1 MPSKQRKN
9 NKGFTIIEVVLVL
22 AIAGLIFLMVFVA
35 FPALQRSQNDTQRQN
50 DIARLSTQITNFKTN
65 NTNGIP
71 GKAAKNDNL
80 AAGVNG
86 HDTKNA
92 STWSKTAGTWGYF
105 YDNYMLAGG
114 DTFQDPDGNPY
125 GLKVVYCAADGATA
139 GKPMGA
145 LKDGATCTNTAAQ
158 RSSMEFSVQSQ
169 GSTSAAKI
177 TDSYG
182 GTASYGEGHSIL
194 IVLGARCSGETS
206 VAASGANDLALLYK
220 REGGGAICIA
230 N

>member
-1 MPSKQRKN
+1 MAKNIKAKQ
-9 NKGFTIIEVVLVL
+9 GFTIIEVVLVL
-22 AIAGLIFLMVFVA
+22 AIAGLIFLMVFIA

-71 GKAAKNDNL
+71 GKAAKNDGL

-92 STWSKTAGTWGYF
+92 STWGKTAGTWGYF

-114 DTFQDPDGNPY
+114 DTFADPDGNPY
-125 GLKVVYCAADGATA
+125 GLMVVWCANTGASA
-139 GKPMGA
+139 GKPMGS
-145 LKDGATCTNTAAQ
+145 LKDGETCTNSAAQ
-158 RSSMEFSVQSQ
+158 RSSMEFSEQSQ
-169 GSTSAAKI
+169 GSETNAKI

-182 GTASYGEGHSIL
+182 GASTYGTGHSIL
-194 IVLGARCSGETS
+194 VVLGARCNGETS
-206 VAASGANDLALLYK
+206 VAASGARDIALLYK
-220 REGGGAICIA
+220 KEGGGTICIA

>member
-1 MPSKQRKN
+1 MPSKQRKIKN
-9 NKGFTIIEVVLVL
+9 GFTIIEVVLVL

-71 GKAAKNDNL
+71 GKAAKSDGL

-92 STWSKTAGTWGYF
+92 STWGKTAGTWGYF

-125 GLKVVYCAADGATA
+125 GLMVVWCASTGATA
-139 GKPMGA
+139 GKPMGTLA
-145 LKDGATCTNTAAQ
+145 DGATCTNAAAQ
-158 RSSMEFSVQSQ
+158 RSSMSFSDQSQ
-169 GSTSAAKI
+169 GTATNAKI
-177 TDSYG
+177 TDSYSG
-182 GTASYGEGHSIL
+182 AATFGTGHSIL
-194 IVLGARCSGETS
+194 VVLGAKCSGETA
-206 VAASGANDLALLYK
+206 VAATGARDIALLYK
-220 REGGGAICIA
+220 REGGGTICIA